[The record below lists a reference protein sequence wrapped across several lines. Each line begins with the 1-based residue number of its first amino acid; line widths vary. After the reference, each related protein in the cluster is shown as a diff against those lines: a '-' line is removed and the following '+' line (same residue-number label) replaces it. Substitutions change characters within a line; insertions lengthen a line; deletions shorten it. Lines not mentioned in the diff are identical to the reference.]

1 MSYAAIGHNIDNIR
15 KARKITKTELAELA
29 GTTISTVSTHIE
41 TGRMNVEYLV
51 KYAEALGCTI
61 ADLTDRATD
70 PKKFELPD
78 GIFGRYPW
86 NLAAAVGNIEEK
98 DAWKLFEIY
107 VPALMES
114 LKSLTEREQKVLEM
128 RFKHFM
134 TLEEA
139 GKGFGVTRDRIRQI
153 EAKAIRK
160 LRNPRHW
167 KSWKLD
173 TMGKYIEAE
182 KEASGLALENIN
194 LKRKLERLGLTPE
207 QIKEPER
214 TLEPVKASL
223 SIEDLELSVRSYNC
237 LKRAGINTL
246 KDLTEKTYN
255 EMIKVRNLGRKSLE
269 EVIKKMAERGVS
281 LKDE

>member
-1 MSYAAIGHNIDNIR
+1 MSYEVIGHNIDNIR
-15 KARKITKTELAELA
+15 KARKMTKKELAELVE
-29 GTTISTVSTHIE
+29 TTVNTVSTHIDS
-41 TGRMNVEYLV
+41 GRMNIEYLV

-98 DAWKLFEIY
+98 DAWQLFEIY

-114 LKSLTEREQKVLEM
+114 LKSLTEREQKILEM
-128 RFKHFM
+128 RFRHFM
-134 TLEEA
+134 TLEET
-139 GKGFGVTRDRIRQI
+139 GKEFNVTRDRIRQI

-160 LRNPRHW
+160 LRHPRHW

-194 LKRKLERLGLTPE
+194 LKRKLERLGATPE

-214 TLEPVKASL
+214 EPELADV
-223 SIEDLELSVRSYNC
+223 SIEELELSVRSYNC
-237 LKRAGINTL
+237 LKRADINTL
-246 KDLTEKTYN
+246 KDLTKKTYD
-255 EMIKVRNLGRKSLE
+255 EMIRVRNLGRKSLE
-269 EVIKKMAERGVS
+269 EVMKKMEERGVS